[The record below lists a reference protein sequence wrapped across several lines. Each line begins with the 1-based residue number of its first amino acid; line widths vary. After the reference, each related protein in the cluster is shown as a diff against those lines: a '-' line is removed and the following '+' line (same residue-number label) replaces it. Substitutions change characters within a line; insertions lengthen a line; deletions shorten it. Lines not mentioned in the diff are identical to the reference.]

1 MLGCGERI
9 SSMAPSPR
17 RICDQK
23 LTNLTLGVPLR
34 YFDSP
39 RSRSITAVK
48 DSPGMI
54 HGWEDQS
61 VVENLIKNGMLSSKS
76 INLVLRN
83 RQLTLGPPCP
93 FAFIGTSSAGA
104 K

>member
-1 MLGCGERI
+1 
-9 SSMAPSPR
+9 
-17 RICDQK
+17 
-23 LTNLTLGVPLR
+23 
-34 YFDSP
+34 
-39 RSRSITAVK
+39 
-48 DSPGMI
+48 MI